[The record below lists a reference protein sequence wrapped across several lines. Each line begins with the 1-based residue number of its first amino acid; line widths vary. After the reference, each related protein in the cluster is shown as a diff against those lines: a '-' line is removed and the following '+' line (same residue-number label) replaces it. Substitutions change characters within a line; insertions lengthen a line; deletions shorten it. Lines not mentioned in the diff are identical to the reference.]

1 VAGALGSTNDFSL
14 TFSNGGLTTL
24 SHDLPGLSPDT
35 YTVTETGQKFC
46 NAQNT
51 CTTITLLHPVTNP
64 IVVDLI
70 PQNGSMANRCAGTA
84 AFENVPWDQLG
95 VRAKVRKIT
104 DPVLLSNDPDYSWT
118 FTLSG
123 PNVGTCVPAIAG
135 AGGPFVVFTDQLGGD
150 CLLSDGNYTVTETL
164 KTASGR

>member
-1 VAGALGSTNDFSL
+1 MFGKTIFASSSGDATATSADTWVAVDTPSELGNLTSASQFGPSATVKLTVSKTIPASYLNTAGDTLKVDFHVAGALGSTNDFSL

-84 AFENVPWDQLG
+84 AFENVPG
-95 VRAKVRKIT
+95 I
-104 DPVLLSNDPDYSWT
+104 N
-118 FTLSG
+118 
-123 PNVGTCVPAIAG
+123 
-135 AGGPFVVFTDQLGGD
+135 
-150 CLLSDGNYTVTETL
+150 
-164 KTASGR
+164 